1 MSKAGPTIRAAL
13 AVAPFLLDD
22 PGIMKHTLLATALSL
37 GVVFTTGCGARSAGL
52 DPEAAA
58 GSGSENVGGAGS
70 GSGITSAVGTGGA
83 GPSGTTTAST
93 TGVSVGPSSGSGS
106 GSASGPGSS
115 GSGGG
120 KVCPG
125 FGDECTG
132 CLSGACPSTYCT
144 CYENDECLAL
154 IECVNVCSSDA
165 CQQMCFSAH
174 PDGISDLYLLTDCA
188 ATECD
193 SECPG
198 NTTVDPCTKCIF
210 EDCSSEMNTCLGDPE
225 CLALYTCLS
234 DCGNN
239 DLICQKGCYAAHGG
253 AVAELQA
260 VLDCSATK
268 CPGPCGQ

>member
-1 MSKAGPTIRAAL
+1 
-13 AVAPFLLDD
+13 
-22 PGIMKHTLLATALSL
+22 MKHTLLGTALSL
-37 GVVFTTGCGARSAGL
+37 GVALMTGCGARSAAL
-52 DPEAAA
+52 DSEVAA
-58 GSGSENVGGAGS
+58 GSGSENVGGAGV

-83 GPSGTTTAST
+83 GAGPSGTTSVST
-93 TGVSVGPSSGSGS
+93 SGISVGPSSGSGS

-120 KVCPG
+120 ELCPG
-125 FGDECTG
+125 FGDVCTE

-154 IECVNVCSSDA
+154 IECVDACSSDA
-165 CQQMCFSAH
+165 CQQACFSAH
-174 PDGISDLYLLTDCA
+174 PNGISDLYLLTDCA
-188 ATECD
+188 ATSCD

-198 NTTVDPCTKCIF
+198 NAVVDPCTKCIF
-210 EDCSSEMNTCLGDPE
+210 EDCSSEMNACLADPE
-225 CLALYTCLS
+225 CLELYTCLS
-234 DCGNN
+234 DCGDV

-260 VLDCSATK
+260 VLQCSATS

>member
-1 MSKAGPTIRAAL
+1 MVRAEL
-13 AVAPFLLDD
+13 AAARFLVDD

-37 GVVFTTGCGARSAGL
+37 GVALTTGCGARSAGL

-58 GSGSENVGGAGS
+58 GSGSENVGGAGA
-70 GSGITSAVGTGGA
+70 GSGITSGVGVGVGTGGVGA
-83 GPSGTTTAST
+83 GPSTTTSANT
-93 TGVSVGPSSGSGS
+93 TGVSVGPTSASGSGS
-106 GSASGPGSS
+106 GTGSS

-125 FGDECTG
+125 FGDMCTG
-132 CLSGACPSTYCT
+132 CLWGACPSTYCT

-154 IECVNVCSSDA
+154 IQCTGACSTDA
-165 CQQMCFSAH
+165 CQEMCFSAH

-188 ATECD
+188 ATGCD

-198 NTTVDPCTKCIF
+198 NTPVDPCSKCIF

-225 CLALYTCLS
+225 CLALYKCLS
-234 DCGNN
+234 SCGNG

-260 VLDCSATK
+260 VLDCSAAS
-268 CPGPCGQ
+268 CPGLCGQ